1 MYIITLKINT
11 NEDIQGIKESI
22 AMDMEK
28 YGDVE
33 IVEVKEDEEMEVVMM
48 ED

>member
-28 YGDVE
+28 YGDIICVD
-33 IVEVKEDEEMEVVMM
+33 VKTLLW
-48 ED
+48 